1 MPKTIRYF
9 QIPLLLLF
17 LFQFDSLAQKEP
29 TSDELFLQA
38 RTAAFDKKDYIK
50 ARALCKEA
58 LSKSP
63 NYTDIEIFL
72 GRLYTWDQL
81 RDSARIVLTNALA
94 KNPTS
99 VDAHNALIDLEYWSG
114 DSPKALAYANS
125 ALTLNPVSEEILLKK
140 TKILV
145 DLQNYEEAY
154 RTIDTLLHINRSNT
168 EAFVYAE
175 RIKDL
180 TRINTIGTNY
190 DYEHFSKVFD
200 PWHSVAVSYSR
211 KTAIGS
217 VIGRINYAN
226 RFLKDGMQFEIDAYP
241 RFMDGFYSYVNFG
254 YSGST
259 IFPKLRFGLS
269 LYYSLPLSFEID
281 AGIRYLKFPSS
292 KTDIYTFALGKYY
305 SAFWFSFRTFIIP
318 SGNSASYS
326 YTLITRYYLTDADNY
341 LAFSLGTGISPDERS
356 LNNPNLLISKK
367 IGADYNFRISKRQ
380 TLSLTTGYIYEE
392 YFANLFRNKISFG
405 VGTQFSF

>member
-1 MPKTIRYF
+1 MPATKKYF
-9 QIPLLLLF
+9 QISLLLLF

-29 TSDELFLQA
+29 TSDDLFIQA
-38 RTAAFDKKDYIK
+38 RTAAFDEKDYSK

-81 RDSARIVLTNALA
+81 RDSARIVLTNALE
-94 KNPTS
+94 KNPES
-99 VDAHNALIDLEYWSG
+99 LDAHKALIDLEYWSG

-125 ALTLNPVSEEILLKK
+125 ALILNPVSEEILLKK

-145 DLQNYEEAY
+145 DLKNYEEAY
-154 RTIDTLLHINRSNT
+154 RTIDTLLHVNRSNT

-180 TRINTIGTNY
+180 TRINTIGTSY
-190 DYEHFSKVFD
+190 DYDHFSKVFD
-200 PWHSVAVSYSR
+200 PWHAVALSYSR

-226 RFLKDGMQFEIDAYP
+226 RFLTNGMQFEMDAYP

-254 YSGST
+254 YSNAS
-259 IFPKLRFGLS
+259 IFPKFRFGLS
-269 LYYSLPLSFEID
+269 LYYSLPMSFEID
-281 AGIRYLKFPSS
+281 AGIRYLKFSTS
-292 KTDIYTFALGKYY
+292 TNIYTFALGKYY
-305 SAFWFSFRTFIIP
+305 SAYWFSFRTFIIP

-326 YTLITRYYLTDADNY
+326 YSLITRYYLSDADNY
-341 LAFSLGTGISPDERS
+341 LALSLGTGISPDERS

-380 TLSLTTGYIYEE
+380 TVSLTTGYIYEE
-392 YFANLFRNKISFG
+392 YFADSFRNKVSFG

>member
-1 MPKTIRYF
+1 MPVVKKTFHLFIF
-9 QIPLLLLF
+9 SFLLLNINVF
-17 LFQFDSLAQKEP
+17 AQKEP
-29 TSDELFLQA
+29 TSEDLFLQA
-38 RTAAFDKKDYIK
+38 RTSAFDKKDYVK
-50 ARALCKEA
+50 ARELCREA
-58 LSKSP
+58 LAKSP
-63 NYTDIEIFL
+63 NYTDIEVFL
-72 GRLYTWDQL
+72 GRLYTWDQM
-81 RDSARIVLTNALA
+81 RDSARFVLTNALA
-94 KNPTS
+94 KNPTNLE
-99 VDAHNALIDLEYWSG
+99 AHNALIDLEYWSG

-125 ALTLNPVSEEILLKK
+125 ALTLNPVSEDILLKK

-180 TRINTIGTNY
+180 TRINTIGTTY
-190 DYEHFSKVFD
+190 DYDHFSKVFD
-200 PWHSVAVSYSR
+200 PWHAVAVSYSR

-226 RFLKDGMQFEIDAYP
+226 RFLKNGMQFEVDAYP

-281 AGIRYLKFPSS
+281 AGIRYLKFPTS
-292 KTDIYTFALGKYY
+292 KTNIYTFALGKYY

-341 LAFSLGTGISPDERS
+341 LALSLGTGISPDERS

-367 IGADYNFRISKRQ
+367 IGVDYNFRISKRQ
-380 TLSLTTGYIYEE
+380 TLSLTAGYIYEE
-392 YFANLFRNKISFG
+392 YFANSFRNKINFG
-405 VGTQFSF
+405 IGTQVSF

>member
-1 MPKTIRYF
+1 MLAIKKLFHLFIF
-9 QIPLLLLF
+9 SFLLLNLTV
-17 LFQFDSLAQKEP
+17 LAQKEP
-29 TSDELFLQA
+29 TSEDLFLQA
-38 RTAAFDKKDYIK
+38 RTSAFDKKDYAN

-58 LSKSP
+58 LKKSP
-63 NYTDIEIFL
+63 NYTDIEVFL
-72 GRLYTWDQL
+72 GRLYTWDQM
-81 RDSARIVLTNALA
+81 RDSARLVLTNALA
-94 KNPTS
+94 KNPTNLE
-99 VDAHNALIDLEYWSG
+99 AHNALIDLEYWSG
-114 DSPKALAYANS
+114 DSNKALAYANS
-125 ALTLNPVSEEILLKK
+125 ALTLNPVSEDILLKK

-145 DLQNYEEAY
+145 DLQNYEDAY
-154 RTIDTLLHINRSNT
+154 QTIDSLLHINRSNT

-180 TRINTIGTNY
+180 TRINTVGTNY
-190 DYEHFSKVFD
+190 DYDHFSKVFD
-200 PWHSVAVSYSR
+200 PWHAVAVSYSR

-226 RFLKDGMQFEIDAYP
+226 RFLKNGMQLEVDAYP
-241 RFMDGFYSYVNFG
+241 RFMNGFYSYVNFG
-254 YSGST
+254 YSNAS

-305 SAFWFSFRTFIIP
+305 STFWFSFRTFIIP

-341 LAFSLGTGISPDERS
+341 LALSLGTGISPDERS

-367 IGADYNFRISKRQ
+367 VGVDYNFRISKRQ
-380 TLSLTTGYIYEE
+380 TLSLATSYIYEE
-392 YFANLFRNKISFG
+392 YFTGSFRNKISFG
-405 VGTQFSF
+405 LGTQLSF

>member
-1 MPKTIRYF
+1 MPSIKNHF
-9 QIPLLLLF
+9 PLALLFALLL
-17 LFQFDSLAQKEP
+17 QVDAPAQKEL
-29 TSDELFLQA
+29 TSDDLFLQA
-38 RTAAFDKKDYIK
+38 RTAAFDQKDYNK

-58 LSKSP
+58 LAKSP
-63 NYTDIEIFL
+63 NYTDVEVFL
-72 GRLYTWDQL
+72 GRLYSWDKL

-99 VDAHNALIDLEYWSG
+99 LDAHNALIDLEYWSG

-125 ALTLNPVSEEILLKK
+125 ALALDPVSEEILLKR

-145 DLQNYEEAY
+145 DLKNYDEAY
-154 RTIDTLLHINRSNT
+154 RTIKTLLHINGSNT

-180 TRINTIGTNY
+180 TRINTIGTGY
-190 DYEHFSKVFD
+190 DYDHFSKVFD
-200 PWHSVAVSYSR
+200 PWHAVAVSYSR
-211 KTAIGS
+211 KTPIGS

-226 RFLKDGMQFEIDAYP
+226 RFLTNGLQLEMDAYP
-241 RFMDGFYSYVNFG
+241 RFMDGFYAYLNAG
-254 YSGST
+254 YSNST

-318 SGNSASYS
+318 GGNSTSYS
-326 YTLITRYYLTDADNY
+326 YTLITRYYLSDADNY
-341 LAFSLGTGISPDERS
+341 LALSLGTGISPDERS
-356 LNNPNLLISKK
+356 LNNPNLLVSKK
-367 IGADYNFRISKRQ
+367 VGMDCNFRISKRQ

-392 YFANLFRNKISFG
+392 YFANSFRDKISFG
-405 VGTQFSF
+405 MGTQLSF

>member
-1 MPKTIRYF
+1 MPSIKKHF
-9 QIPLLLLF
+9 PLALLFALLL
-17 LFQFDSLAQKEP
+17 QFDSPAQKEL
-29 TSDELFLQA
+29 TSDDLFLQA
-38 RTAAFDKKDYIK
+38 RTAAFDQKNYHK

-58 LSKSP
+58 LAKSP
-63 NYTDIEIFL
+63 NYTDIEVFL
-72 GRLYTWDQL
+72 GRLYSWDKL

-99 VDAHNALIDLEYWSG
+99 LDAHNALIDLEYWSG

-125 ALTLNPVSEEILLKK
+125 ALTLDPVSEEILLKK

-145 DLQNYEEAY
+145 DLKNYDEAY
-154 RTIDTLLHINRSNT
+154 RTINILLHINGSNT

-175 RIKDL
+175 QIKDL
-180 TRINTIGTNY
+180 TRINTIGTSY
-190 DYEHFSKVFD
+190 DYDHFSKVFD
-200 PWHSVAVSYSR
+200 PWHAVAVSYSR

-217 VIGRINYAN
+217 IIGRINYAN
-226 RFLKDGMQFEIDAYP
+226 RFLTNGLQFEMDAYP
-241 RFMDGFYSYVNFG
+241 RFMDGFYSYLNIG
-254 YSGST
+254 YSNST

-318 SGNSASYS
+318 GGNSASYS
-326 YTLITRYYLTDADNY
+326 YSLITRYYLSDADNY
-341 LAFSLGTGISPDERS
+341 LAISLGTGISPDERS
-356 LNNPNLLISKK
+356 LNNPNLLVSKK
-367 IGADYNFRISKRQ
+367 IGMDYNFRISKRQ

-392 YFANLFRNKISFG
+392 YFANAFRNKISFG
-405 VGTQFSF
+405 MGTQLSF